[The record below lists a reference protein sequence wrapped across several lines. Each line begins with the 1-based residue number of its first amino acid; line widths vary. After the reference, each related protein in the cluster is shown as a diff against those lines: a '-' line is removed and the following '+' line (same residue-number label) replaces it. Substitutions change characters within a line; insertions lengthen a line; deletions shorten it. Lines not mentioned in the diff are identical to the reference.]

1 MDWVDNNIGF
11 LILAF
16 LALLSALVI
25 VLIAHINSLL
35 EEVAFI
41 AKLYEHTPP
50 TQTVELLQEIKDE
63 VHSISMRIDSIDSA
77 KSD

>member
-1 MDWVDNNIGF
+1 MGWVDSNIGF

-25 VLIAHINSLL
+25 VLIAHIRTLT

-41 AKLYEHTPP
+41 AKLYEYTPP
-50 TQTVELLQEIKDE
+50 TQTVELIQEIKHE
-63 VHSISMRIDSIDSA
+63 VHSISMRVDSIDSA
-77 KSD
+77 KCG